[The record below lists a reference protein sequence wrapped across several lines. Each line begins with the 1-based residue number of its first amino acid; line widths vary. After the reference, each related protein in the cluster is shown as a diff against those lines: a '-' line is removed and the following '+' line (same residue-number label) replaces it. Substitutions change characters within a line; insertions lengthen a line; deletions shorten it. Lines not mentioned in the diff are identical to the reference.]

1 MSKRKVEEGSG
12 RRTDRAVLFAEMVGG
27 ERRAQIVA
35 RNDVQRQVLVEGS
48 FVSENFGYLQVEA
61 GCTREL
67 ADAVATAPVK
77 PRVILTIVLSGEV
90 HFAYD
95 GSEHVLKVNPQRQS
109 RASTAQA
116 LAVNLRRL
124 TVFRR
129 QIRRGERDLSKVQLM
144 FNPDWLRRGDSNDPL
159 RRRLEQHLLGQ
170 HLASI
175 AWQPDE
181 QVLALCR
188 ALLDLRHEPDRLRRS
203 LQAENLAHQVLW
215 GFIRHIEQLPLGAC
229 EPVRVPRPLGPTA
242 RAIAW
247 LEANLDQPL
256 SVETAARATAMST
269 RALQRHFR
277 RDTGLTVSD
286 YVRGRRLEK
295 VRDALHQEQIS
306 ISEAAFLAGYNHT
319 SNFITAFRRHFGV
332 TPGELCNADLRADGA
347 VRCTPN
353 VAGLGGRDK
362 SVS

>member
-1 MSKRKVEEGSG
+1 M
-12 RRTDRAVLFAEMVGG
+12 
-27 ERRAQIVA
+27 
-35 RNDVQRQVLVEGS
+35 
-48 FVSENFGYLQVEA
+48 
-61 GCTREL
+61 
-67 ADAVATAPVK
+67 
-77 PRVILTIVLSGEV
+77 ILTIVLSGEV

-215 GFIRHIEQLPLGAC
+215 GLSGTLSSCRWGHANRSASRARWTRQRAPLPGWK
-229 EPVRVPRPLGPTA
+229 PT
-242 RAIAW
+242 W
-247 LEANLDQPL
+247 
-256 SVETAARATAMST
+256 
-269 RALQRHFR
+269 
-277 RDTGLTVSD
+277 
-286 YVRGRRLEK
+286 
-295 VRDALHQEQIS
+295 IS
-306 ISEAAFLAGYNHT
+306 
-319 SNFITAFRRHFGV
+319 
-332 TPGELCNADLRADGA
+332 P
-347 VRCTPN
+347 
-353 VAGLGGRDK
+353 
-362 SVS
+362 